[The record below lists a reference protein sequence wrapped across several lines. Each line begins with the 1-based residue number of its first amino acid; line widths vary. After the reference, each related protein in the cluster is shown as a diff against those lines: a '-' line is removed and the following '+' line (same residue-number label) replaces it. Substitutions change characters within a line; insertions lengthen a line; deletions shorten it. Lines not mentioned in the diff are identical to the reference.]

1 MQQTVVIESLQ
12 PAIPGAGA
20 GDPVGSPADGIGRR
34 SPGGSRDPDHG
45 QEAGLRLVCSQPLE
59 HQGREAVPRDHL
71 HGCGPGSGCGTH
83 CRYRRPRGGPPVG
96 LQPGSLSRVGQKR
109 SACKVRME
117 GFPAAAGPTPRRPR
131 SWPDASTMTFNL
143 TTGRSN
149 CSAWP
154 FRTSPR
160 ARSRRPGGVAPA
172 LLSVVPP
179 RSMPSAS
186 CAGSRFK
193 RESEFMQACAA
204 RQFQTQVKR
213 LKG

>member
-34 SPGGSRDPDHG
+34 SPGGSRDPDQG

-83 CRYRRPRGGPPVG
+83 CRYRRPRRGPPVG

-117 GFPAAAGPTPRRPR
+117 GFPAAAGTTLRRPR
-131 SWPDASTMTFNL
+131 SWPDASTMTFNR
-143 TTGRSN
+143 TTRLPTVPPGLSGQAQEPGQDGQVALRLHY
-149 CSAWP
+149 CP
-154 FRTSPR
+154 LCRR
-160 ARSRRPGGVAPA
+160 ARCPLPVVRGAVSKESLSLCRPVQR
-172 LLSVVPP
+172 VN
-179 RSMPSAS
+179 
-186 CAGSRFK
+186 FK
-193 RESEFMQACAA
+193 LR
-204 RQFQTQVKR
+204 
-213 LKG
+213 